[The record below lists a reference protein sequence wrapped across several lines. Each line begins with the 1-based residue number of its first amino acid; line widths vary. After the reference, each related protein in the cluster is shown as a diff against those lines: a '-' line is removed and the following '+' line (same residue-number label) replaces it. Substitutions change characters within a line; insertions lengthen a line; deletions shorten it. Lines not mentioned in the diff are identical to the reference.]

1 MINKA
6 LFEEEN
12 LYIVGESHL
21 CEETYAAIRKT
32 IENNQAVGVLA
43 GYYDRDLTI
52 AYISEFFLHNLGYTY
67 EEFMEKFSGSL
78 KNVFCGQNCTFAK
91 IERFKKIHGVGEAQM
106 LNKEGAPVNVR
117 VYKKDTID
125 SEGNALWILSTHID
139 EMQENLELV
148 NQVLSS
154 GFSPEILNQFS
165 SVMNFERC
173 LDIMILWIFPTIWK
187 HGKGEFIPGTLRRFP
202 GLFRKL
208 FRIRP
213 MRKNMMWNTACV
225 WRMELISG
233 LRIRER

>member
-78 KNVFCGQNCTFAK
+78 KNVF
-91 IERFKKIHGVGEAQM
+91 VGRTVRLQRS
-106 LNKEGAPVNVR
+106 NVLKR
-117 VYKKDTID
+117 
-125 SEGNALWILSTHID
+125 S
-139 EMQENLELV
+139 
-148 NQVLSS
+148 
-154 GFSPEILNQFS
+154 
-165 SVMNFERC
+165 
-173 LDIMILWIFPTIWK
+173 
-187 HGKGEFIPGTLRRFP
+187 
-202 GLFRKL
+202 
-208 FRIRP
+208 
-213 MRKNMMWNTACV
+213 
-225 WRMELISG
+225 ME
-233 LRIRER
+233 

>member
-21 CEETYAAIRKT
+21 CEETYAAIRKN

-139 EMQENLELV
+139 EMQENL
-148 NQVLSS
+148 
-154 GFSPEILNQFS
+154 
-165 SVMNFERC
+165 
-173 LDIMILWIFPTIWK
+173 
-187 HGKGEFIPGTLRRFP
+187 
-202 GLFRKL
+202 
-208 FRIRP
+208 
-213 MRKNMMWNTACV
+213 
-225 WRMELISG
+225 
-233 LRIRER
+233 